1 MSPKLRETTYI
12 SIVPER
18 IKEVAVK
25 KQIRMK
31 DLAASVGTVYEN
43 FSRQIKKGQIQK
55 DWLEIICDKLNVS
68 REYLI
73 GNSEKIGSRS
83 NDFNRIDKVR
93 EALKQI
99 VVYSRSSDLVE
110 DVELLS
116 DFDIHEIATEIC
128 GLIMDWDD
136 IVEKRLLQLKEEI

>member
-43 FSRQIKKGQIQK
+43 FSRQIKKRPNPK
-55 DWLEIICDKLNVS
+55 
-68 REYLI
+68 
-73 GNSEKIGSRS
+73 
-83 NDFNRIDKVR
+83 
-93 EALKQI
+93 
-99 VVYSRSSDLVE
+99 
-110 DVELLS
+110 
-116 DFDIHEIATEIC
+116 
-128 GLIMDWDD
+128 GLA
-136 IVEKRLLQLKEEI
+136 